1 MKFLKSLF
9 LFVVTIIILM
19 VVFKGILFRNFV
31 KYREVGAR
39 GIYIIEEFDK
49 DHFKSKNVDKIIS
62 HCLEKTSDNLQ
73 FKLQNPGNFLETR
86 KANCIGYADYFSASI
101 NQLLMNNDLQNDW
114 KVSHKIGK
122 IEFFGQDIHQYFT
135 SPYFK
140 DHDFVV
146 IENFITGEKI
156 AVDVTVYDYLGIDRI
171 SLKK

>member
-1 MKFLKSLF
+1 MKFLKRLF
-9 LFVVTIIILM
+9 FFVFAVIILM

-39 GIYIIEEFDK
+39 GIYIIEEIEK
-49 DHFKSKNVDKIIS
+49 DDFKSKNVDKIIS

-114 KVSHKIGK
+114 KVFHKIGK
-122 IEFFGQDIHQYFT
+122 IEIFGIDVHQFFS
-135 SPYFK
+135 SPFFK

-146 IENFITGEKI
+146 VENLKTGEEI
-156 AVDVTVYDYLGIDRI
+156 AVDATVYDYLGIDRI
-171 SLKK
+171 SLKN